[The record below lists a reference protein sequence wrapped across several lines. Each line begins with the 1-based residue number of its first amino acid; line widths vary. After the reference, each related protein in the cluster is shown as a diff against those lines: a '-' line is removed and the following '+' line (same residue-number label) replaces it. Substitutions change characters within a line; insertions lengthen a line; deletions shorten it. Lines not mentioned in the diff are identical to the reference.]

1 MSVAPMAQL
10 NRILAWNSMYGML
23 TVVGH
28 FDRQTGIETATTVI
42 QA

>member
-10 NRILAWNSMYGML
+10 NRILAWSSMNVML
-23 TVVGH
+23 TVVGR